1 MAWKW
6 YEITDYKASVGSQT
20 GRYYG
25 IVQIFG
31 KKFYGALKFHKE
43 GPMPTATAPTTPHG
57 QRFYG
62 HLDYQQMAMM
72 VDLLR
77 NEKPIRFG
85 WYTRDPNRFHLMT
98 GREEVGEGEGLLT
111 MDTAEMPV

>member
-6 YEITDYKASVGSQT
+6 YEITGYKASVG
-20 GRYYG
+20 GEKGDYYG
-25 IVQIFG
+25 AVQLFG
-31 KKFYGALKFHKE
+31 EGFYGLLKFYKKSTL
-43 GPMPTATAPTTPHG
+43 PLATAPTTYG

-62 HLDYQQMAMM
+62 HMDYQQMQVM

-85 WYTRDPNRFHLMT
+85 WYKSNPNLFQLMT
-98 GREEVGEGEGLLT
+98 GVEDVGEGDGIL
-111 MDTAEMPV
+111 AESAELVA

>member
-6 YEITDYKASVGSQT
+6 YEISHYVASVGAT
-20 GRYYG
+20 TCYYG
-25 IVQIFG
+25 IVQLFG
-31 KKFYGALKFHKE
+31 EGFYGNIAFHKD
-43 GPMPTATAPTTPHG
+43 GPLPNATAPTTYG

-62 HLDYQQMAMM
+62 HLDYQQMQAM

-85 WYTRDPNRFHLMT
+85 WDEASPNFFHLMT
-98 GREEVGEGEGLLT
+98 GEEAVGEGDGVLARSLSSG
-111 MDTAEMPV
+111 A